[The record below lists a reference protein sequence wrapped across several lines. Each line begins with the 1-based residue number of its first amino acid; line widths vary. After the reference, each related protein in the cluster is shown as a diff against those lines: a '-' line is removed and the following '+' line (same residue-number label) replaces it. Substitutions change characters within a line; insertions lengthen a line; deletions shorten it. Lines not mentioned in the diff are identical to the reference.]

1 MPRPLQKPFFIL
13 LLLLIGVIHLSAF
26 VRANFDGLK
35 NFFPSMKSS
44 EEEQL
49 NRWYGPFYS
58 WVSFIKTTTPKNSL
72 IILPP
77 APQFPTIGNKG
88 LCDYFLFPRLTA
100 HENEERIR
108 LHQGP
113 VYRVQMAGFDY
124 SRRFIRQFKLDKKF
138 SLLLVQEGT
147 PKNQMRV
154 NDSSQTHGTFS
165 NTLLAWIKL
174 FLIFTS
180 GGWMVSKCFSEC
192 SFLGFATTSFLVG
205 GTVMGVCYVAL
216 SLLGIQFTELLQF
229 LFLIVLS
236 IPAIFLLIRNRNSI
250 CFLGPKSSSDQLAA
264 VIVTSF
270 FGLLCLKSVLTPMVA
285 WDALAIWGIKAK
297 VIFAFHG
304 LRGLKFW
311 GAHPQYP
318 PLFPILMSEMAI
330 GGEKMTHLVS
340 PLFAFCLYAII
351 YDEIR
356 QTRFP
361 PVLKAIIP
369 LGIFLSIFFEHAF
382 IGYANLALAV
392 FAMKA
397 LLVLSRLFKDDTA
410 RGWFSLA
417 VLLSGLVLI
426 RPDGDFYF
434 YGIAAAAF
442 LWVFFHQGKRGRLFY
457 LMIPLA
463 CSLLWKIHSIWIN
476 QVPWPR
482 SFWGPIAIRSV
493 LQRWDPG
500 PVILPFVKA
509 VPDPA
514 SWGMIPLVLGLLYL
528 VKGVALIKKYP
539 WESLFLAYGFI
550 CIFLFL
556 CFQWPS
562 SGIAFLFESGVP
574 RYLMT
579 LIPLMFIIL
588 LKEADAFLFG
598 IGDPLI
604 FKKNFKD
611 RF

>member
-1 MPRPLQKPFFIL
+1 MLRPLQKPFFTL
-13 LLLLIGVIHLSAF
+13 LLLLIGIIHVSIF
-26 VRANFDGLK
+26 IQANFDGLK

-49 NRWYGPFYS
+49 NRGYGPFYS
-58 WVSFIKTTTPKNSL
+58 WVSFIKATTPQNSL

-77 APQFPTIGNKG
+77 MHQFPTIGNKG

-100 HENEERIR
+100 YENEERVR
-108 LHQGP
+108 LHRGP
-113 VYRVQMAGFDY
+113 VYRVQMAEFDY
-124 SRRFIRQFKLDKKF
+124 SGRFIRQFTLDKNF
-138 SLLLVQEGT
+138 SLLLVQERT
-147 PKNQMRV
+147 PENQTRV
-154 NDSSQTHGTFS
+154 NDFSQTHGTFS
-165 NTLLAWIKL
+165 NTSLAWIKL
-174 FLIFTS
+174 FLIFMS
-180 GGWMVSKCFSEC
+180 GCWIVSKHFSERSLL
-192 SFLGFATTSFLVG
+192 SFVTTSFLVG
-205 GTVMGVCYVAL
+205 STVMGICYVVL

-229 LFLIVLS
+229 SFLAVSSTLGM
-236 IPAIFLLIRNRNSI
+236 FLLVRNRSSI
-250 CFLGPKSSSDQLAA
+250 RSIGPKSLPDKLAV
-264 VIVTSF
+264 VIVGCF
-270 FGLLCLKSVLTPMVA
+270 FGLLFLKSVLTPMVA

-297 VIFAFHG
+297 VIFAFHD
-304 LRGLKFW
+304 LRGLNFW

-318 PLFPILMSEMAI
+318 PLFPILMSQMAI
-330 GGEKMTHLVS
+330 GGEKMIHLVP

-351 YDEIR
+351 YDETR

-361 PVLKAIIP
+361 PMLKAIIP
-369 LGIFLSIFFEHAF
+369 LGIFFSIFFEHAF

-392 FAMKA
+392 FATKA
-397 LLVLSRLFKDDTA
+397 IAVLSRLSKDGAA

-426 RPDGDFYF
+426 RPDGDAYF

-442 LWVFFHQGKRGRLFY
+442 LWVFFHQGKTDRLFY

-463 CSLLWKIHSIWIN
+463 CSLLWKIHSVWIN

-482 SFWGPIAIRSV
+482 ALWGPIAIRSV
-493 LQRWDPG
+493 LQQWDPG
-500 PVILPFVKA
+500 PVMLPFVKA
-509 VPDPA
+509 VLDPA

-528 VKGVALIKKYP
+528 FQGPALIKKYS
-539 WESLFLAYGFI
+539 WESLFLAYGFV

-562 SGIAFLFESGVP
+562 SGIVFLFESGVP

-579 LIPLMFIIL
+579 LTPLMFIIL

-598 IGDPLI
+598 IEDTIGLQEK
-604 FKKNFKD
+604 F
-611 RF
+611 